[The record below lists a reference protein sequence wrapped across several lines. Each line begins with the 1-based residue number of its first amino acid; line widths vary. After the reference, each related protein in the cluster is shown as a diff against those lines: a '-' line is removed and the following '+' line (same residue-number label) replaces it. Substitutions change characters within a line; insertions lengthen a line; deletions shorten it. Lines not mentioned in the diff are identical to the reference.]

1 MTEMEAAE
9 KFRVL
14 IAAHNYN
21 PAEFVKKANENREK
35 AQKKKYNAG
44 LELRKSQAF
53 WTAWD
58 LLYTKERLLQ
68 ICKAKSE
75 SEVELALTSARHDT
89 EYRNETISIVRDY
102 IKGNG
107 SRVPRK
113 RQIDSAV

>member
-1 MTEMEAAE
+1 MMAEMEAQAE

-14 IAAHNYN
+14 IATHNYN
-21 PAEFVKKANENREK
+21 PREFIKKANVYQEK
-35 AQKKKYNAG
+35 AQNAG